1 MKNYLEIIE
10 KALKEKLG
18 ISDIEELEFRELPYG
33 EKERYNNNK
42 VIGNKNLFAGRLKT
56 KEEADKII
64 EEYLELEL
72 P

>member
-18 ISDIEELEFRELPYG
+18 ITDADDLEFRELPDG
-33 EKERYNNNK
+33 EKERYNNDK
-42 VIGNKNLFAGRLKT
+42 VIGNQSLSSGRIKT
-56 KEEADKII
+56 KEEADKFI

>member
-10 KALKEKLG
+10 KALKDRLG
-18 ISDIEELEFRELPYG
+18 VENTDDLEFRELPDG
-33 EKERYNNNK
+33 EKESYNTDK
-42 VIGNKNLFAGRLKT
+42 VIGNKNLFAGRFKT
-56 KEEADKII
+56 KEEADKFI